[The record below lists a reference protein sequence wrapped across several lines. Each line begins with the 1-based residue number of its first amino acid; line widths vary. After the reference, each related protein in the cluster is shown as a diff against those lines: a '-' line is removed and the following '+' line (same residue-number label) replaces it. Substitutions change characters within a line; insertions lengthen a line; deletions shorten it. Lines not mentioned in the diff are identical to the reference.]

1 MYTTEKINK
10 VLKEVFGEETNR
22 HSFFNGER
30 AEGLSVIIPSSIS
43 SYALEEL
50 ICLINEAHP
59 NETTITEFEVRK
71 LRPEMITVPEKVST
85 TNINNSC
92 ELRLIQKDFY
102 SYPKGKNWLKPFKD
116 TIDSIDG
123 TEFDSHDFIRK
134 LMEKHPHVYANIL
147 LKHENV
153 TYAHAEIGR
162 FLINNSEEGYKKL
175 SIKKIG
181 EKISLDVFLNDTPC
195 ALWNKT
201 NNN

>member
-1 MYTTEKINK
+1 MYTTESINK
-10 VLKEVFGEETNR
+10 VLKEVFGEEANR
-22 HSFFNGER
+22 HFIFNGER

-59 NETTITEFEVRK
+59 NEKPITEYHIRK
-71 LRPEMITVPEKVST
+71 LRPELITVPEGISMEI
-85 TNINNSC
+85 INSSC

-116 TIDSIDG
+116 AIDCIKE

-162 FLINNSEEGYKKL
+162 FLSNNSNEL
-175 SIKKIG
+175 SIKNVGQRK
-181 EKISLDVFLNDTPC
+181 SLDVFLNDPPC